1 MLESEESEP
10 ISPSVGES
18 ELDVDMPMDVSLS
31 NSDLRNKVIRSIRSE
46 IFEDVSSGSQRDLM
60 DIQWTPL
67 LLSQEVCP

>member
-31 NSDLRNKVIRSIRSE
+31 NSNPCNNVIKTIRSE
-46 IFEDVSSGSQRDLM
+46 IFDDVSSGSQRDLM
-60 DIQWTPL
+60 DIQ
-67 LLSQEVCP
+67 